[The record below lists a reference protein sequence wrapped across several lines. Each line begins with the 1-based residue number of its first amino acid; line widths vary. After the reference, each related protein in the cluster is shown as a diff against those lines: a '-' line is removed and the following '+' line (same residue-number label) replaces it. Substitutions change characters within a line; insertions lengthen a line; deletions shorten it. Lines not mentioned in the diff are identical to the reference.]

1 MQQAKP
7 EKKKNFLDRYFKI
20 TEKGSTIG
28 KELLGGL
35 IVFLAML
42 YILPVNTNILSGDPA
57 NMSSGAV
64 FAATAICSAICSI
77 FMGVF
82 AKYPVALSA
91 GMGMNAFIA
100 YTVCGT
106 LGYTWG
112 ESLTLIF
119 FSGVLFFILTL
130 TPLREKIIN
139 AIPQSLKYAISAGLG
154 AFICFVGLK
163 MSGIISPSTSTLV
176 ELGDLSNPTV
186 LLGLFGIILV
196 LVLLTC
202 KNALIK
208 KLAIIIAMV
217 AVAIVGLILGLFN
230 VEGMPSFSNANL
242 GSVSEIKDTF
252 GECFKAENLKV
263 LGDFKSYAVM
273 FALIFVN
280 LFDTTATLLAVGKE
294 AGMLDEKGELKDG
307 KKAMLADAGGAF
319 ICGILGTSTV
329 TSFAESTIGVE
340 SGAKTGLTATFTG
353 LLFALTLLIFP
364 AFSIFMPIDGLTPIT
379 SLALV
384 AVGAMMFSNLKHLDW
399 DNKIIVFAS
408 FITVIMML
416 LTYSL
421 SDGLGFGLITYSLMM
436 IFAGKGKEVHPFVY
450 GISVFFILNFVLN
463 ATIFK

>member
-230 VEGMPSFSNANL
+230 VEGMPSFSNSNL
-242 GSVSEIKDTF
+242 GSISEIKDTF
-252 GECFKAENLKV
+252 GECFKVDNLKV

-364 AFSIFMPIDGLTPIT
+364 VFSIFMPINGLTPIT

-384 AVGAMMFSNLKHLDW
+384 AVGAMMFSNLKQLDW

-408 FITVIMML
+408 FVTVIMML